1 MKPQPIFGPDDLI
14 GEGDSRLVLN
24 LLPDE
29 LREGIFERLREE
41 VAWETM
47 YHRGGEVPRLVA
59 VQGRIEENG
68 SFPVYRHPSDQS
80 PALRPFTPTVDLV
93 RRHAE
98 AIIGHPLNHALIQLY
113 RDGKDYISEHSD
125 KTIDITRGTSI
136 ANVSFGAKRLMILRR
151 KKDST
156 QKSKETDKQAQTDQN
171 AKMDQQAPISTTVV
185 ESSTRPSPG
194 PPRESQRIALPDNSM
209 LVMGLRTNA
218 AWLHAIH
225 RDNRPD
231 KAKLPEETGE
241 RISLTFRCI
250 GTFLI
255 ADSIV
260 CTADGMR
267 IFGQGATGKT
277 REQARPVIFAGEEA
291 EELLAAFGK
300 ENHETNFDWEA
311 SYRKGFDVLHFAAK
325 RG

>member
-1 MKPQPIFGPDDLI
+1 MKPQPILGPDDSI

-93 RRHAE
+93 RRYAE
-98 AIIGHPLNHALIQLY
+98 AVIGHPLNHALIQLY
-113 RDGKDYISEHSD
+113 REGKVYISEHSD
-125 KTIDITRGTSI
+125 KTIDITHGTSI

-151 KKDST
+151 KKDAIR
-156 QKSKETDKQAQTDQN
+156 KNAETEE
-171 AKMDQQAPISTTVV
+171 QAPISTTVV
-185 ESSTRPSPG
+185 ESSPRTSPG

-209 LVMGLRTNA
+209 LVVGLRTNA

-225 RDNRPD
+225 RDNRLD
-231 KAKLPEETGE
+231 KAKLPEETGV

-250 GTFLI
+250 GTFLT
-255 ADSIV
+255 ADSTV
-260 CTADGMR
+260 CTADSTALTRAGTH
-267 IFGQGATGKT
+267 IFGQGSTRKT
-277 REQARPVIFAGEEA
+277 REQAQPVVFAGEEA

-300 ENHETNFDWEA
+300 ENHESDFDWEA
-311 SYRKGFDVLHFAAK
+311 SYGKGFDVLHFVAK
-325 RG
+325 KG

>member
-1 MKPQPIFGPDDLI
+1 MKPQLILGPDDTI

-47 YHRGGEVPRLVA
+47 YHRGGKVPRLVA
-59 VQGRIEENG
+59 VQGRIEEDG

-80 PALRPFTPTVDLV
+80 PSLRPFTPTVDLV

-98 AIIGHPLNHALIQLY
+98 AIIGHPLNHVLIQLY
-113 RDGKDYISEHSD
+113 RQGKDYISEHSD

-136 ANVSFGAKRLMILRR
+136 ANVSFGARRLMILRR
-151 KKDST
+151 KKALKVAEIDRTSEDS
-156 QKSKETDKQAQTDQN
+156 D
-171 AKMDQQAPISTTVV
+171 AKDPSRT
-185 ESSTRPSPG
+185 SPG

-209 LVMGLRTNA
+209 LVMGLRTNS

-250 GTFLI
+250 GTFLTT
-255 ADSIV
+255 DSAFS
-260 CTADGMR
+260 TLDGPR

-277 REQARPVIFAGEEA
+277 REQARSVIFAGEEA
-291 EELLAAFGK
+291 EDLLAAFGK
-300 ENHETNFDWEA
+300 ENHESDFDWEA
-311 SYRKGFDVLHFAAK
+311 IYGKGFDVLHFAAK

>member
-1 MKPQPIFGPDDLI
+1 MKPQPILGPDDSI
-14 GEGDSRLVLN
+14 GKGDSRLVLD

-59 VQGRIEENG
+59 VQGRIEEDG

-80 PALRPFTPTVDLV
+80 PSLRPFTPTVDLV
-93 RRHAE
+93 RRYAE

-113 RDGKDYISEHSD
+113 REGKDYISEHSD

-151 KKDST
+151 KKDATPQVLDST
-156 QKSKETDKQAQTDQN
+156 SVDDHNCPRT
-171 AKMDQQAPISTTVV
+171 S
-185 ESSTRPSPG
+185 PS

-250 GTFLI
+250 GTFL
-255 ADSIV
+255 
-260 CTADGMR
+260 TADGGR

-277 REQARPVIFAGEEA
+277 REQAKPVVFAGEEA

-300 ENHETNFDWEA
+300 ENHESDFDWEA
-311 SYRKGFDVLHFAAK
+311 SYAKGFDVLHFAAK

>member
-1 MKPQPIFGPDDLI
+1 MKPQPILGPNDTI
-14 GEGDSRLVLN
+14 GEGDSRLVLD

-47 YHRGGEVPRLVA
+47 CHRGGEVPRLVA
-59 VQGRIEENG
+59 VQGRIEEDG

-80 PALRPFTPTVDLV
+80 PALRPFTRTVDLV
-93 RRHAE
+93 RRHVE
-98 AIIGHPLNHALIQLY
+98 AVIGHPLNHTLIQLY
-113 RDGKDYISEHSD
+113 REGKDYISEHSD

-136 ANVSFGAKRLMILRR
+136 ANVSFGARRLMILRR
-151 KKDST
+151 KKDTT
-156 QKSKETDKQAQTDQN
+156 QKSKETDEQAQTDL
-171 AKMDQQAPISTTVV
+171 QAQVLDSTSVDDHNCPH
-185 ESSTRPSPG
+185 PSPG

-209 LVMGLRTNA
+209 LIMGLRTNA

-241 RISLTFRCI
+241 RISLTLRCI
-250 GTFLI
+250 GTFLT
-255 ADSIV
+255 V
-260 CTADGMR
+260 DGGR

-277 REQARPVIFAGEEA
+277 RERARPVIFAGEEA

-300 ENHETNFDWEA
+300 ENHESDFDWEA
-311 SYRKGFDVLHFAAK
+311 SYGKGFDVLHFAAK

>member
-1 MKPQPIFGPDDLI
+1 MKPQPILGPDDTI
-14 GEGDSRLVLN
+14 GEGDSRLVLD

-41 VAWETM
+41 LAWETM

-59 VQGRIEENG
+59 VQGRIEKDG
-68 SFPVYRHPSDQS
+68 RFPVYRHPSDQS
-80 PALRPFTPTVDLV
+80 PALRPFTRTVDLV

-98 AIIGHPLNHALIQLY
+98 AVIGHPLNHALIQLY
-113 RDGKDYISEHSD
+113 REGKDYISEHSD
-125 KTIDITRGTSI
+125 KTIDITRGSNI
-136 ANVSFGAKRLMILRR
+136 ANVSFGARRIMILRR
-151 KKDST
+151 KKDAT
-156 QKSKETDKQAQTDQN
+156 QKNKETDEQAQTMPDS
-171 AKMDQQAPISTTVV
+171 ISVDDHDCP
-185 ESSTRPSPG
+185 RPSPG

-209 LVMGLRTNA
+209 LVMGLHTNA

-250 GTFLI
+250 GTFLT
-255 ADSIV
+255 ADSTV
-260 CTADGMR
+260 SAADGTR

-277 REQARPVIFAGEEA
+277 REQARPVVMADTKGSKEA

-300 ENHETNFDWEA
+300 ENHESDFDWEA
-311 SYRKGFDVLHFAAK
+311 SYGKGFDVLHFAAK
-325 RG
+325 KG